1 MGRTKVIFLCPHL
14 TKSRFPAGPLL
25 QLPSK
30 SSWPPALIYWALEGG
45 SCLQKTV
52 LNVCRHGGLNPSV
65 QKLPDL
71 RTRTR
76 TKDGPRSCSAP
87 TSGWALGH
95 RWTLPTLQTLR
106 TTITKRLNEV
116 DSTKQDSSSYN
127 YMLKINLINL
137 YWILNLFRGTV
148 RIAGTRSNVERWR
161 GDLTLTVR
169 LCCCRLTIFKS
180 DFFFH
185 LESSQMWSPEHW
197 VWEETWKLD
206 IRFCPGM
213 KLSSSSVWVQ
223 KWSLWSSCLFLN
235 SQDTGGYK
243 QSFQLCTTLIETAEQ
258 STGETVGTLTSWIIG
273 MASSEQTS
281 P

>member
-116 DSTKQDSSSYN
+116 DSTKQDSLLQLHVENQPNKSV
-127 YMLKINLINL
+127 
-137 YWILNLFRGTV
+137 LNSEPFQRYCQDSRHQEQCRKV
-148 RIAGTRSNVERWR
+148 KRRSNSHCQ
-161 GDLTLTVR
+161 TL
-169 LCCCRLTIFKS
+169 LL
-180 DFFFH
+180 
-185 LESSQMWSPEHW
+185 
-197 VWEETWKLD
+197 
-206 IRFCPGM
+206 
-213 KLSSSSVWVQ
+213 
-223 KWSLWSSCLFLN
+223 
-235 SQDTGGYK
+235 
-243 QSFQLCTTLIETAEQ
+243 
-258 STGETVGTLTSWIIG
+258 
-273 MASSEQTS
+273 QTYHF
-281 P
+281 